1 MWPQEDIEIFS
12 CNPRSD
18 QEWYQIP
25 VKDTGDLDNIAM
37 ANFVPL
43 HKLFQHDFFIQS
55 TLVVTSND
63 QSFPFDRT
71 WDLGIRHL

>member
-1 MWPQEDIEIFS
+1 MCPQEDIEIFS
-12 CNPRSD
+12 CNPRND

-43 HKLFQHDFFIQS
+43 HKLFQHGLREHHYIHIGA
-55 TLVVTSND
+55 TH
-63 QSFPFDRT
+63 PEA
-71 WDLGIRHL
+71 